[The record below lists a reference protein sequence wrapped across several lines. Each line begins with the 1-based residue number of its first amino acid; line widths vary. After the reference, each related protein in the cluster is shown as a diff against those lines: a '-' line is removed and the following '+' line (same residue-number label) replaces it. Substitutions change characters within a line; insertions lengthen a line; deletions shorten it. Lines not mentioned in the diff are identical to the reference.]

1 MSTADNPISH
11 HTSHTMGNGASSSN
25 SGIRGDGSHPI
36 GHHTSHT
43 LENGASSVNKG
54 AHGDGDGA
62 GAGEGKG
69 VEGGRGEGANS
80 DVNGRSSRN
89 PGGVLETSVTSPV
102 VGTDGINPTTLNDKL
117 HELSVSDDRTTGERP
132 SSACSSSAGS
142 LARESDFSS
151 DEGVSTAATS
161 MRSSGNLSNFSI
173 IDSTLREGE
182 QFATAYFTTEQK
194 IAIARA
200 LDDFGV
206 EYIEVTSPA
215 ASEKSRAD
223 CEALCKLGLR
233 AKILCH
239 IRCHMDDAR
248 IAVQTGVDGINMCIG
263 TSSQLMQHSHGKD
276 MAFIAAKAQEVIEYV
291 KANNIEIRFSGE
303 DSFRSDFNEIIKL
316 YTLVDRLGANRV
328 GIADTVG
335 GATSFEVF
343 DKIHTLRQVLSC
355 DIETHFHNDTGCAVS
370 NAYVALEAGATH
382 IDTTVLGIGERNGI
396 TSLGGLMAVLAP
408 SERKYILNKY
418 KIEKLGDLEQLVA
431 DIVGVEIPFNN
442 PSAYLKRLLSA

>member
-1 MSTADNPISH
+1 
-11 HTSHTMGNGASSSN
+11 MGNGASSSN
-25 SGIRGDGSHPI
+25 SGIRGEATHPI

-43 LENGASSVNKG
+43 LENGASSGSMG
-54 AHGDGDGA
+54 AHGDGQG
-62 GAGEGKG
+62 GVGVGGEGEG
-69 VEGGRGEGANS
+69 VGEAEAEGEGEEDPN
-80 DVNGRSSRN
+80 VKGRSSRN
-89 PGGVLETSVTSPV
+89 PGGDLETPITNPAVDM
-102 VGTDGINPTTLNDKL
+102 DGFNLTTLHPQL
-117 HELSVSDDRTTGERP
+117 RELGECGGATERRA

-142 LARESDFSS
+142 LARESDDGSE
-151 DEGVSTAATS
+151 EGASTVATS

-194 IAIARA
+194 IQIARA

-215 ASEKSRAD
+215 ASERSRAD

-263 TSSQLMQHSHGKD
+263 TSSQLMKHSHGKD
-276 MAFIAAKAQEVIEYV
+276 MAYIAAKAKEVIEYV

-303 DSFRSDFNEIIKL
+303 DSFRSDFGEILKL
-316 YTLVDRLGANRV
+316 YSLVDGLGANRV

-343 DKIHTLRQVLSC
+343 DKIHALRQVVGC

-370 NAYVALEAGATH
+370 NAYVALEVGATH

-396 TSLGGLMAVLAP
+396 TSLGGLMACLAP
-408 SERKYILNKY
+408 SDRKYILNKY
-418 KIEKLGDLEQLVA
+418 KIEKLEYLEQLVA

-442 PSAYLKRLLSA
+442 PSASLKRLFDGTGRSFN